1 MSIEQWHRDTLG
13 QRTVEALKK
22 NEFDAV
28 YFSNR
33 AEAVEHILSFITPE
47 ATVGIGGS
55 MTLNALDIPA
65 QAKAKG
71 ANVLNHNVP
80 DLTPEARMEILRGQL
95 TSDVFLSSSNAITL
109 DGCLVNI
116 DGVGNRV
123 SAINFGPKKVVLVVG
138 VNKICTDVHAAYRRI
153 GMIASPMNNQRLER
167 PNPCTKT
174 GVCTNCQGP
183 TRICRIYSTIKRKP
197 TLSDIT
203 VVIIGEEL
211 GY

>member
-1 MSIEQWHRDTLG
+1 MSIAKWHKDTLG
-13 QRTVEALKK
+13 QRAVEALKK

-28 YFSNR
+28 YFPSR
-33 AEAVEHILSFITPE
+33 AEAVEHVLNYINPG

-55 MTLNALDIPA
+55 MTLKALDIPA

-71 ANVLNHNVP
+71 ANVLDHNVP
-80 DLTPEARMEILRGQL
+80 DLAPEARMEILRSQL
-95 TSDVFLSSSNAITL
+95 TSDVFLASSNAITL

-123 SAINFGPKKVVLVVG
+123 SAINFGPKKVVIVVG
-138 VNKICTDVHAAYRRI
+138 VNKICADVHAAYRRI
-153 GMIASPMNNQRLER
+153 GMIASPMNNKRLER

-174 GVCTNCQGP
+174 GLCMDCQGP